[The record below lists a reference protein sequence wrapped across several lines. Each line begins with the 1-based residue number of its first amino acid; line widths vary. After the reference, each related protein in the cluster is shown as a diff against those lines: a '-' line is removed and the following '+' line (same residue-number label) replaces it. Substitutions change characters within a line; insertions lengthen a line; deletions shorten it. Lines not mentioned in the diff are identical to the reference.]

1 MNETNHAKFGM
12 GASLTRLEDDALMTG
27 LGRFTD
33 DHKLEDMVYAFV
45 VRSPCAAGTF
55 VINNT
60 SDALASKGVHLV
72 LTGKDLSDL
81 NPLPCRSLFPQPNG
95 KTITPREVPV
105 LCEDTVRHVGDGVA
119 LIVADSID
127 QAKDAAELLDIE
139 YDMGE
144 AVVDMNAAMEADA
157 PLVHADSDSNLAY
170 FDFKGDREKTENAF
184 SDASHISEIKIKN
197 NRLVCNYM
205 EPRSCLA
212 HWDDQWN
219 DGEGRFDVVVCSQG
233 VHSVR
238 QTLCDVLNLETRQV
252 HVTTRDVG
260 GGFGTKVFVY
270 REYPLVMEAAK
281 RLGRPV
287 KWTSDRTEHFLAD
300 AHGRDNLTTAKMAMD
315 ENGKFLAIKVDLT
328 DNMGAYLHCF
338 GPFIP
343 NLCSIMTTGVY
354 DIPTMAMDIRGI
366 FTHTVSLDAYRGAG
380 RPEAAYTIE
389 RLVEKCAMDLNLSP
403 AEIRK
408 RNFIKPEQ
416 MPYTTASGRMYD
428 TGEYAK
434 TLELCMQSAKWD
446 EFDTRN
452 SKAKSKGRIRG
463 IGMSTYVEACA
474 FAGSEPAFV
483 ELMNDGSIELKIGTQ
498 ANGQGH
504 ATSYAQLAAEKLG
517 IDYTKIHVRQGDTD
531 ELSAGGG
538 TGGSRSVPLGG
549 VSSAR
554 AGESLAEKIR
564 LLAAD
569 RLEASAGDI
578 ELENGEAKIVGTDR
592 MVSFSEL
599 AKTCTDPEAL
609 KAEGNFQQDEATY
622 PNGTHICEVEIDPA
636 TATTQVISYTIV
648 DDFGVVVNP
657 ILLAGQVHGGVVQGI
672 GQVLNERTVHDDD
685 GQLLTASL
693 MDYCLPRAE
702 EIPNFSFQTRNVPST
717 NNALGIK
724 GAGEAGT
731 IGSCPA
737 VMNAMIDALR
747 REYGIQHAD
756 MPLTPGLL
764 WDLINEKQ

>member
-197 NRLVCNYM
+197 NRLVCNYL

-328 DNMGAYLHCF
+328 ANMGAYLHCF

-717 NNALGIK
+717 TNALGIK